1 MARYFFNVRNGQGLT
16 PDEEGRELADV
27 EAARVAALADARS
40 MLSAEV
46 MDGRLDLGGR
56 IEIEDADHN
65 PVLTVDF
72 REAVSLEETQL
83 PPEGDK

>member
-27 EAARVAALADARS
+27 EAARAAALADARS

-56 IEIEDADHN
+56 IEIEDADHVR
-65 PVLTVDF
+65 VLTVDF

-83 PPEGDK
+83 PPEGET